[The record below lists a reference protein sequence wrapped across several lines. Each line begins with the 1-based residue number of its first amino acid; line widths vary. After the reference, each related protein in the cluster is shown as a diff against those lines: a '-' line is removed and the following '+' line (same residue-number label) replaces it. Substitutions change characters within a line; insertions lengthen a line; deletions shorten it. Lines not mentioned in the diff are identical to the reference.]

1 MTPSSLLDRF
11 LGQPRRFRFDAALR
25 LLMLWRREGDPAR
38 VGRFRTPPNLS
49 YPSADVLSVIP
60 DATSRRPDVTVG
72 MAGLTGPSGVL
83 PRYYTEQ
90 VMQQARLGAHG
101 LHVFLDL
108 LSHRMIAAFG
118 QAGIKYRAHRSAEQA
133 ALADRPDPHRGALLA
148 LVGEAREPGGR
159 NQDVR
164 DVILH
169 HAGAFAAWP
178 RSAERLEAILSD
190 WAGRRVEV
198 RQFVGSWLDIP
209 EPEQTRLPRGRGQGS
224 HGQGN
229 HSQLGV
235 SAAVGTRAWDPQ
247 SRIILRLGPM
257 PLAAFHGFMP
267 WAAAAS
273 QIVEITR
280 AYLGPAASFA
290 INPVIVGRDV
300 PRLRLAPGGRLGW
313 DTWLPKEN
321 RGDAADAVL
330 SARLIER
337 LGRKQAA

>member
-1 MTPSSLLDRF
+1 MKPSSLLDRF
-11 LGQPRRFRFDAALR
+11 LGQPRRFRFDAAVR

-49 YPSADVLSVIP
+49 YPSADVLSVTP
-60 DATSRRPDVTVG
+60 DATPGRPDVTVG

-90 VMQQARLGAHG
+90 VMQQARLGSHG
-101 LHVFLDL
+101 LHTFLDL

-133 ALADRPDPHRGALLA
+133 ALADQPDPHRGALLA
-148 LVGEAREPGGR
+148 LVGEAREPRGR
-159 NQDVR
+159 ERDVQ

-190 WAGRRVEV
+190 WAGRRVAVE
-198 RQFVGSWLDIP
+198 QFVGSWLEIP
-209 EPEQTRLPRGRGQGS
+209 EPERTRLPKGRGL
-224 HGQGN
+224 GN
-229 HSQLGV
+229 YSQLGV
-235 SAAVGTRAWDPQ
+235 NAAIGTHAWDTQ
-247 SRIILRLGPM
+247 SKIILRVEPM
-257 PLAAFHGFMP
+257 PFAAFRDFMP
-267 WAAAAS
+267 QRATAS
-273 QIVEITR
+273 RIVGIAR
-280 AYLGPAASFA
+280 AYLGPSVPFA
-290 INPVIVGRDV
+290 INPVIIGRDV
-300 PRLRLAPGGRLGW
+300 PRLRLAPLGRLGW

-321 RGDAADAVL
+321 RGDAADAVI

-337 LGRKQAA
+337 LDKRKQAA